1 MRSTTSSSGT
11 CSSNHVVAGLQTRS
25 FSSIIAAA
33 FRGLACSAGLSPAL
47 WGGPDGSCR
56 EARHLHSLFILR
68 CGAAILP
75 NPLILQKSGSGD
87 SVRAYLLRWEKWGQT
102 GRILLFI

>member
-47 WGGPDGSCR
+47 WGVPTVPVGKPGTFILYSFSVVAPPSCR
-56 EARHLHSLFILR
+56 I
-68 CGAAILP
+68 P
-75 NPLILQKSGSGD
+75 
-87 SVRAYLLRWEKWGQT
+87 
-102 GRILLFI
+102 